1 MREIKFRGKAINGDW
16 VYGLLTKKKIRS
28 SGEISY
34 AIATGDCSLGNTV
47 PVVEETI
54 GEFTGWTDKNGVEIF
69 EGDILQTSNG
79 SRLEVEYLTGGWTCN
94 CINTNMATVIG
105 NVFEG
110 DFNERN

>member
-34 AIATGDCSLGNTV
+34 AIATGDCSLSNTV

-54 GEFTGWTDKNGVEIF
+54 GEFTGLKDKSGVEIY
-69 EGDILQTSNG
+69 EGDILQKPDG
-79 SRLEVEYLTGGWTCN
+79 ARLKVEYLPGGWTCN
-94 CINTNMATVIG
+94 CTYTNLATVIG
-105 NVFEG
+105 NIFEG
-110 DFNERN
+110 DFNERD

>member
-34 AIATGDCSLGNTV
+34 AIATGDCSLSNTV

-54 GEFTGWTDKNGVEIF
+54 GEFTGLKDKSGEEIY
-69 EGDILQTSNG
+69 EGDILQPSDG
-79 SRLEVEYLTGGWTCN
+79 SRLEVQYLPGGWTCN
-94 CINTNMATVIG
+94 SINANMATVIG
-105 NVFEG
+105 NIFEG